1 MNIFRI
7 ASYVYFAL
15 IGAFRFNANPADE
28 WSSADMQG
36 VARGGIINP
45 DIMQKIWDISRIPL
59 PFTDRIGSDPVSNPS
74 PRWTQDSLDAPDLTN
89 KVIDGLDNVK
99 QNARGG
105 KAVSNECQIM
115 TKAVSVTTRARNVD
129 MVGAGDALSYNVMMR
144 QRELRRDCE
153 AIYLNNQAGLADD
166 GDAVAGTLGGL
177 PSWLETNVVIGTLG
191 TVGGYDTATGLT
203 VAYIDGTALPI
214 AESDIRDTAQGVYEE
229 GGEASVIMSVPSAI
243 RLISEYMFT
252 DSARIATLESD
263 QNKSRDKAAALGAV
277 SLFIT
282 DFGSLELVPNRIQQP
297 SDTDEAHVFI
307 LDMSLIRQGMLHG
320 YRTEPLA
327 KTGLAD
333 KRQMAVDT
341 TLKVLEEKGLGMLAE
356 RFTNVPMLAT
366 PA

>member
-1 MNIFRI
+1 MFLQSIKF
-7 ASYVYFAL
+7 L
-15 IGAFRFNANPADE
+15 IHCLHGQFLFHANPADE
-28 WSSADMQG
+28 WSSADMAG
-36 VARGGIINP
+36 VVKGGIIHEDVMN
-45 DIMQKIWDISRIPL
+45 KIWDISRIPL
-59 PFTDRIGSDPVSNPS
+59 PFTDRIGTDPVSNAAPT
-74 PRWTQDSLDAPDLTN
+74 WTQDNLDAPDLTN

-105 KAVSNECQIM
+105 KRVGNQCQIM

-129 MVGAGDALSYNVMMR
+129 MIGAGDALSYNVMMR
-144 QRELRRDCE
+144 QRELRRDAE
-153 AIYLNNQAGLADD
+153 AIMLNNQASLADD
-166 GDAVAGTLGGL
+166 GDAVAGSLGGL

-191 TVGGYDTATGLT
+191 TVGGYDTTTGLT

-214 AESDIRDTAQGVYEE
+214 TESDIRDIAQQIYQE
-229 GGEASVIMSVPSAI
+229 GGEASVLMTVPQGI

-252 DSARIATLESD
+252 DGARIATLESD
-263 QNKSRDKAAALGAV
+263 QNKSRDKAAALGSV
-277 SLFIT
+277 NLFIT

-333 KRQMAVDT
+333 KRQMAVDC
-341 TLKVLEEKGLGMLAE
+341 TLKVLQETGLGMLAE
-356 RFTNVPMLAT
+356 RFTNVPMLSV